1 MLEKL
6 ALKAPTG
13 IERIVSENKDIKA
26 MTIKTGIIPVDLP
39 SFFRGVFLLIL
50 FLLFLYISRN
60 KARFKKKWNYI

>member
-6 ALKAPTG
+6 SLKAPTG

-26 MTIKTGIIPVDLP
+26 IIIKTGIIPVDLP